1 MQTTQGTLLGG
12 RVLHAQPATGHRTSL
27 EPVLLAA
34 SIPARPGQR
43 VLEGGTGTA
52 AALLCL
58 ATRMPGL
65 AGTGIERDANV
76 ADLARRNIA
85 ANALPDLEIVT
96 ADLLAHTPP
105 GAYDHAIANPPWHAE
120 AATPSPHPGRDTAR
134 RAPAGLIAAWAAALA
149 RPLRHR
155 GTLTLIL
162 GADHL
167 AEGLAALTHAG
178 CGSPVVFPLWPRPR
192 RPARLVLLRAIRNAR
207 GPTRLAPG
215 LTLHADAGGYT
226 PEADAILRNAA
237 ALEL

>member
-1 MQTTQGTLLGG
+1 
-12 RVLHAQPATGHRTSL
+12 
-27 EPVLLAA
+27 
-34 SIPARPGQR
+34 
-43 VLEGGTGTA
+43 VLEGGTGTG

-58 ATRMPGL
+58 ATRVPGL
-65 AGTGIERDANV
+65 AGTGIEQDAKL

-85 ANALPDLEIVT
+85 ANALQNLDIVA

-105 GAYDHAIANPPWHAE
+105 GAYDHAMANPPWHAE
-120 AATPSPHPGRDTAR
+120 AATPSPHPARDTAR

-167 AEGLAALTHAG
+167 AEGLAALAHAG
-178 CGSPVVFPLWPRPR
+178 CGSPVLFPLWPRAG
-192 RPARLVLLRAIRNAR
+192 RPARLVLLRGTRNAR
-207 GPTRLAPG
+207 GPARLAPG

-226 PEADAILRNAA
+226 PQADAILRHGA